1 MLWFVGGPLA
11 GIPAAIMPACAVFT
25 QIVHR
30 YYHMS
35 AVARD
40 ALSPWWLRWATRTAE
55 FARLAEEHQK
65 HHYDPRFKDDYYG
78 VLPFGNR
85 LLRPLLDKN

>member
-1 MLWFVGGPLA
+1 
-11 GIPAAIMPACAVFT
+11 MPVCAVFT
-25 QIVHR
+25 QVVHR

-35 AVARD
+35 ADTRQAH
-40 ALSPWWLRWATRTAE
+40 APKWLRWAVGTKE

-78 VLPFGNR
+78 VLPFGNW
-85 LLRPLLDKN
+85 LLRPALGKN